1 MKPLTQEWIEKA
13 EGDFRTAGR
22 ELWAEQLPN
31 YDAVC
36 FHAQQC
42 AEKYLKAKLQE
53 TDILVPKIHDL
64 TALLDLLLPYEPELE
79 TLRFALGML
88 TDYAVAVRYPGFS
101 ADQAVAEEVYFLCE
115 QVRQSIRQRLSLL

>member
-22 ELWAEQLPN
+22 ELRAEQLPN

-42 AEKYLKAKLQE
+42 AEKYLKASLQE
-53 TDILVPKIHDL
+53 ADIPVPKIHDL
-64 TALLDLLLPYEPELE
+64 TALLDLLRPREPELE
-79 TLRFALGML
+79 TLRFALATL

-101 ADQAVAEEVYFLCE
+101 ADQTIAEEVYSLCG
-115 QVRQSIRQRLSLL
+115 QVRQSIRQRLMLL

>member
-22 ELWAEQLPN
+22 ELRAEQLPN

-42 AEKYLKAKLQE
+42 AEKYLEARLQE
-53 TDILVPKIHDL
+53 TDIPVPKIHDL
-64 TALLDLLLPYEPELE
+64 TALLDLLLPHDPELE

-101 ADQAVAEEVYFLCE
+101 ADQAVAEEVYGLYDR
-115 QVRQSIRQRLSLL
+115 VRQSIRQRLSLS

>member
-22 ELWAEQLPN
+22 ELRAKTLPN

-42 AEKYLKAKLQE
+42 AEKYLKARLQE
-53 TDILVPKIHDL
+53 ADIAVPKIHDL
-64 TALLDLLLPYEPELE
+64 TALLDLLLPHDPELE

-88 TDYAVAVRYPGFS
+88 TDYAVEVRYPGFS
-101 ADQAVAEEVYFLCE
+101 ADQAVAEEVYGLCE
-115 QVRQSIRQRLSLL
+115 QVRQIIRQRLLLS

>member
-22 ELWAEQLPN
+22 ELRAKQLPN

-42 AEKYLKAKLQE
+42 AEKYLKASLQE
-53 TDILVPKIHDL
+53 TDIPVPKIHDL
-64 TALLDLLLPYEPELE
+64 TALLDLLLPRNPEPAVCFRDADR
-79 TLRFALGML
+79 LRL
-88 TDYAVAVRYPGFS
+88 AVRYPGFS
-101 ADQAVAEEVYFLCE
+101 ADQAVA
-115 QVRQSIRQRLSLL
+115 